1 MNFIMEMLTR
11 ITAKKK
17 QDNVEENHII
27 NSKTPF
33 AIREAYK
40 TLFTNVRYL
49 NIEDKCKKIVITSA
63 FPGEGK
69 TTLSC
74 NLALTLSHNL
84 EDKKILLI
92 DSDMRRPRVCQNL
105 GINTKSRGL
114 SEYLAGLDEDPHFEY
129 APNENLVVLPAGG
142 SNVNPTKLI
151 SSERMQ
157 KLLEACSNEFDYI
170 IIDTPP
176 VTVVADAVLYNTY
189 VNGYIL
195 ASRSEYSMV
204 PRTKECIES
213 LEQVGAEIYG
223 IVLSDLRI
231 GKIEGK
237 YGKYRYSR
245 YSKYG
250 KYSRYSR
257 YYRYSKY
264 ANYSRYD
271 ET

>member
-11 ITAKKK
+11 VKAKKNAK
-17 QDNVEENHII
+17 NNVEESHII

-74 NLALTLSHNL
+74 NLALTLASNL
-84 EDKKILLI
+84 EDKRVLLI
-92 DSDMRRPRVCQNL
+92 DSDMRRPRVSHNL
-105 GINTKSRGL
+105 GIDPKSRGL

-129 APNENLVVLPAGG
+129 AKDSKLVVLPAGA
-142 SNVNPTKLI
+142 SNVNPTKII

-170 IIDTPP
+170 LIDTPP
-176 VTVVADAVLYNTY
+176 VTVVADAVLYNSY
-189 VNGYIL
+189 VNGYII
-195 ASRSEYSMV
+195 ASRCEYSLV
-204 PRTKECIES
+204 PRTQECIEA

-223 IVLSDLRI
+223 IVLSGLNI
-231 GKIEGK
+231 GKIDGK
-237 YGKYRYSR
+237 YGKYGKYSKYSKYSRYSR
-245 YSKYG
+245 YSKYA
-250 KYSRYSR
+250 RYSR
-257 YYRYSKY
+257 YDDTK
-264 ANYSRYD
+264 
-271 ET
+271 E